1 MSWKYILKRVDY
13 NDLDDKSKQEIK
25 YSLIGRDYLEP
36 TLMDFFVDFPFY
48 DESATSSIKELDMGF
63 PDYFELF
70 ALGSMELQESD
81 LITDIAVY
89 IRNKKNKNETYYLGG
104 FRGDENME
112 KLFGDSHSR
121 EDIRQNL
128 DIYTMRDSMVIP
140 DFEHEKISRMFE
152 GADYNKLVTYLKETN
167 KWEEISHIEDKMMKL
182 PEVSHSKEVDNWLE
196 EAEDYA
202 SQKFEQSYSRDDE
215 SSIGTA
221 QEFYKLLEYLRT
233 NKETSWNESDLKR
246 KFPTAMLIVSET
258 LGGLP

>member
-1 MSWKYILKRVDY
+1 MSWKHILKRVDY

-36 TLMDFFVDFPFY
+36 TLNDFFGDFPIY

-70 ALGSMELQESD
+70 AIGSMQLDEMF
-81 LITDIAVY
+81 LITNVDVF
-89 IRNKKNKNETYYLGG
+89 IRNKRNKKESYYFGG
-104 FRGDENME
+104 FRGDESVKDVLE
-112 KLFGDSHSR
+112 ITGD
-121 EDIRQNL
+121 L
-128 DIYTMRDSMVIP
+128 DIQTIEEQMLVP

-152 GADYNKLVTYLKETN
+152 GADYNKLVGYLKETN

-182 PEVSHSKEVDNWLE
+182 PKVSHSKEVDNWLE
-196 EAEDYA
+196 DAEDYA
-202 SQKFEQSYSRDDE
+202 SQNFEQSYSRDDE

-233 NKETSWNESDLKR
+233 NKETSWNEGDLKR